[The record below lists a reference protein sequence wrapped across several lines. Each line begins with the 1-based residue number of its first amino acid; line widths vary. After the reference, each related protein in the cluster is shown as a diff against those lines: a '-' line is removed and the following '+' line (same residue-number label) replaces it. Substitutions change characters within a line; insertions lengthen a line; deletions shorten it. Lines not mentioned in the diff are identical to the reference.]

1 MNRADTQI
9 ILLADAPNAL
19 VELCGITLLER
30 LLRILQR
37 LDATHALVISTTPG
51 AIRGE
56 LARRSWPRE
65 KITVDIATRE
75 AGDLAV
81 ETLIQNLSDTVQR
94 HLVIPGAIYC
104 DARLLAA
111 LYESEAAA
119 VLIDSL
125 VPPTAQSL
133 VKTLPQTARGKLC
146 GPALLTKDSLSMLS
160 SATPFFDQLR
170 DWADNGKIGVV
181 DAATQPDY
189 IVSMRRHLRPLCFPA
204 PLPEQTGLA
213 ERLVLNTGQNGTLD
227 LPAYLHAPIET
238 WIISRLCRT
247 RVSPNQITLAGLV
260 FGSAA
265 TWAFATGH
273 VALGAIIALIFGL
286 IDGLD
291 GKQARVKIE
300 TTPKGKWEH
309 QLDTVIEYSWWIALA
324 YYLSASGQLPSAF
337 YFLALLLG
345 SDLANRESK
354 RRAKI
359 ATGRLLDD
367 LTSFDRIFRL
377 VSGRRN
383 VYVWILA
390 GGVLFGVVPR
400 AYIAICL
407 WAGLSA
413 VVHLA
418 RWAAISRAHRGL
430 ESQIGF

>member
-1 MNRADTQI
+1 MA
-9 ILLADAPNAL
+9 
-19 VELCGITLLER
+19 
-30 LLRILQR
+30 
-37 LDATHALVISTTPG
+37 
-51 AIRGE
+51 
-56 LARRSWPRE
+56 
-65 KITVDIATRE
+65 
-75 AGDLAV
+75 AG
-81 ETLIQNLSDTVQR
+81 R
-94 HLVIPGAIYC
+94 
-104 DARLLAA
+104 
-111 LYESEAAA
+111 
-119 VLIDSL
+119 
-125 VPPTAQSL
+125 
-133 VKTLPQTARGKLC
+133 LC

-160 SATPFFDQLR
+160 SAAPFFDQLR
-170 DWADNGKIGVV
+170 DWADNGKIGVI

-204 PLPEQTGLA
+204 PAPEQADLA

-247 RVSPNQITLAGLV
+247 QVSPNQITLAGLL

-265 TWAFATGH
+265 TWAFVTGH
-273 VALGAIIALIFGL
+273 VALGAIIALIFGI

-300 TTPKGKWEH
+300 TTSRGKWEH
-309 QLDTVIEYSWWIALA
+309 HLDTVIEYSWWTALA
-324 YYLSASGQLPSAF
+324 YYLSASGQLSSAF

-367 LTSFDRIFRL
+367 LTPFDRIFRL

-413 VVHLA
+413 VFHLV
-418 RWAAISRAHRGL
+418 RWTTISRAHDRLG
-430 ESQIGF
+430 SQVGG